1 MIIRPEIL
9 SKRVIG
15 RVGNGI
21 YKGFNRPVALGSMAL
36 VVAMITWIIVS
47 PDSATEV
54 LSVGKQMT
62 LTVFRAWYVYA
73 LAGFVAFCFV
83 IVLLPVSARIRLG
96 GNDSMPDYS
105 TGSWLSMMFCA
116 GIGAGVLIYSVS
128 EPLAHLASNP
138 QSLLGELSATDA
150 HAGRIAL
157 SYTYLHWGLSSWS
170 CYAVLGLAIALYSY
184 RYGMPLTVRT
194 ALAPLL
200 GREFGRSAGNLIDV
214 FSIFAIIV
222 GVATTLGYGVA
233 QFVSG
238 AHAVTGFNTLV
249 ESDNSPR
256 LMWQLVALVF
266 AAAVATGSVVL
277 GVARGIK
284 WLSNLSTFLFFAVLF
299 TFFILGDTGAV
310 ARLGEALWEYV
321 AQFPQMATMV
331 ASEGGPVAQ
340 WQTDWTIFYWTWW
353 IAFAP
358 FVALFLA
365 RVSRGRTLREFILGC
380 VFMPVC
386 ICTVWFAFVG
396 GAAIDVQLNP
406 ALGVDLYQTP
416 ISGQI
421 YQTFYTLAGPAVG
434 TVGNLLIALLLLLLL
449 ITTLN
454 AAILAINTIAAAG
467 DETCRVPFHVVTW
480 GVSITL
486 IIGSLVA
493 AGGTDS
499 VRDAMILGALPFSFV
514 IALSAISTIVALAY
528 EAAKAKMRSGQGA
541 SEQLHQQSGGRA
553 VDRSLVNQTQKN

>member
-1 MIIRPEIL
+1 MFIRPEVL
-9 SKRVIG
+9 SQRVID
-15 RVGNGI
+15 RVRKGL
-21 YKGFNRPVALGSMAL
+21 YKGFNRPVALGSMTL
-36 VVAMITWIIVS
+36 VIAMISWIIIN
-47 PDSATEV
+47 PTSATSV
-54 LSVGKQMT
+54 LSIGKQMT

-73 LAGFVAFCFV
+73 LAGFVAFCLLLV
-83 IVLLPVSARIRLG
+83 CLPVSARLRLG
-96 GNDSMPDYS
+96 GDDSTPDYS

-138 QSLLGELSATDA
+138 QTLAGSLTATDPE
-150 HAGRIAL
+150 AGRVAL
-157 SYTYLHWGLSSWS
+157 SYTYLHWGLSAWS

-194 ALAPLL
+194 ALAPIL
-200 GREFGRSAGNLIDV
+200 GRGFGRTAGNLIDV

-238 AHAVTGFNTLV
+238 AHAVTGFDTLV
-249 ESDNSPR
+249 NADNSPR
-256 LMWQLVALVF
+256 LVWQLVALVF
-266 AAAVATGSVVL
+266 AAAVATGSVVS

-284 WLSNLSTFLFFAVLF
+284 WLSNLSTLLFFLVLL
-299 TFFILGDTGAV
+299 TFFMLGDSA
-310 ARLGEALWEYV
+310 ALPRLGHALWEYV
-321 AQFPQMATMV
+321 TQFPHMATMV
-331 ASEGGPVAQ
+331 ASGDGPVAQ

-380 VFMPVC
+380 MFMPVC
-386 ICTVWFAFVG
+386 ICAVWFAFVG
-396 GAAIDVQLNP
+396 GAAIDVQMNP

-416 ISGQI
+416 VSAQI
-421 YQTFYTLAGPAVG
+421 YQTFQTLAGPGVG
-434 TVGNLLIALLLLLLL
+434 AVGNLLIALLLLLLL

-454 AAILAINTIAAAG
+454 ASILAINTIAAAG

-480 GVSITL
+480 GVAVTL

-499 VRDAMILGALPFSFV
+499 IRDAMILGALPFSFV
-514 IALSAISTIVALAY
+514 IALSAISTIVAVAY
-528 EAAKAKMRSGQGA
+528 EVNRQKSAKNTKRDR
-541 SEQLHQQSGGRA
+541 RA
-553 VDRSLVNQTQKN
+553 EPHRRNAVNSHEYN